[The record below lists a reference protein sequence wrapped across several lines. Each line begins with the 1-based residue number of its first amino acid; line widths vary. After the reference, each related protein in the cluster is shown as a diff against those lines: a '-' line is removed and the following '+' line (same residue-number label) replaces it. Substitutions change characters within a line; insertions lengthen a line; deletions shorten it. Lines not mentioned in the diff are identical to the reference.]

1 MTESKVVK
9 DLMID
14 VFEYPHVPYW
24 FTIKQ
29 AIMVIKKS
37 LIETEKCFHPLAIL
51 VFDEKY
57 NLLGTL
63 TMKDIMR
70 GLEPKF
76 MRTPTEKAQVP
87 EEESSLYLIWDTL
100 FTKES
105 KQLAEKPVGD
115 IMVPAKFF
123 VEPNDP
129 ITKAAYIMI
138 FRDLGLLPVLD
149 DKKKFVGLVRMIE
162 IFNEISDAILKEKE

>member
-1 MTESKVVK
+1 MPKSKVVK

-29 AIMVIKKS
+29 AIMIIKKS
-37 LIETEKCFHPLAIL
+37 LIGTEKCFHPLAIL

-76 MRTPTEKAQVP
+76 MRTPTENAQVP
-87 EEESSLYLIWDTL
+87 EEEKTSLYLIWDTL
-100 FTKES
+100 FTEES

-138 FRDLGLLPVLD
+138 FRNLGLLPVLD

-162 IFNEISDAILKEKE
+162 IFNELSNAILKE

>member
-1 MTESKVVK
+1 MSESKVVK

-14 VFEYPHVPYW
+14 IFEYPHMPYW

-29 AIMVIKKS
+29 AIMVVKKS
-37 LIETEKCFHPLAIL
+37 LIGPEKCFHHLAVL

-57 NLLGTL
+57 NLLGTFSL
-63 TMKDIMR
+63 MDIMR

-76 MRTPTEKAQVP
+76 MRMPTEKAQVL
-87 EEESSLYLIWDTL
+87 EEEETPLSIIWDTL
-100 FTKES
+100 FTEES

-123 VEPNDP
+123 VKPDDP

-149 DKKKFVGLVRMIE
+149 DKKKFVGLIRLID
-162 IFNEISDAILKEKE
+162 IFDELSSIIIKE

>member
-1 MTESKVVK
+1 MTESKIVK

-51 VFDEKY
+51 IFDEKY

-63 TMKDIMR
+63 TMKDIIR
-70 GLEPKF
+70 GLEPTF
-76 MRTPTEKAQVP
+76 MRPSEKAQAYISEG
-87 EEESSLYLIWDTL
+87 EELSLIWDTL
-100 FTKES
+100 FTAES

-138 FRDLGLLPVLD
+138 FRELGLLPVLD
-149 DKKKFVGLVRMIE
+149 NKKKLVGLVRMIE
-162 IFNEISDAILKEKE
+162 IFNELSSTIIKE